1 MAAAGE
7 KTLAHSELKRSLI
20 GAFCGAFIRA
30 LSLVYSF
37 QNKDG
42 GPLRAL
48 WSLRSAFF
56 GVWDQKGGQNSGLI
70 VWKTATVPLE
80 GKDSKIVSRFNSC
93 FHRCSACDL
102 RHTRSSFSQTS
113 CYIYLQMRTISYE
126 ISEMAIA
133 GNITRHRCISVARAI
148 WFVCPNL
155 LKICFFDS
163 QFVKEYLQGFSLSIK
178 LAIRLQRFST
188 VLTFVFFQQ

>member
-42 GPLRAL
+42 GSLRAL

-56 GVWDQKGGQNSGLI
+56 GVWDQKGGQNSRLI
-70 VWKTATVPLE
+70 VWKTVTVPLE

-93 FHRCSACDL
+93 FHRCSA
-102 RHTRSSFSQTS
+102 HTRSSFSQTS

-126 ISEMAIA
+126 ISEMVIA
-133 GNITRHRCISVARAI
+133 RNITRHRGISVARAI
-148 WFVCPNL
+148 AICFVCSKL

-163 QFVKEYLQGFSLSIK
+163 QFVKEYLQGFNLSIN
-178 LAIRLQRFST
+178 LAVRLQRFST
-188 VLTFVFFQQ
+188 VLTFVFFEQ